1 MKQALSQAQRHVQ
14 ASATVN
20 ADIGE
25 SALREHTRLAEDL
38 KMVQRELRDK
48 DAKLELL
55 VRRYEHLEVTASDER
70 QIQLQTI
77 NQLDEARQKIREMRR
92 AMQELQM
99 DKRELVAR
107 GDRVSDLEAEVVSL
121 RKEVSELEE
130 RNVELCENP
139 FVNDA
144 AERQVA
150 SC

>member
-14 ASATVN
+14 ASTTVN

>member
-1 MKQALSQAQRHVQ
+1 M
-14 ASATVN
+14 N